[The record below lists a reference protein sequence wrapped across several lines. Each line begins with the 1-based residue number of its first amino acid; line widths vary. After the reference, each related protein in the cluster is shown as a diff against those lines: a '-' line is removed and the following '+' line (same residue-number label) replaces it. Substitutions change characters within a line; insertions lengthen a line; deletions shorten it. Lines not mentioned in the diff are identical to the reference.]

1 PLTRNGHEAVL
12 RLRRI
17 TDKGIDE
24 AVRNP
29 LRLAGHT
36 DISEQNAVI
45 DSIRRD
51 ITDRAGDLALVQMA
65 LYAMW
70 QKHRADGVNLL
81 IAYLQVGGVVG
92 ALAHEAEHVR
102 TQRLDPTERASL
114 APILIRLVR
123 LRDAGGGPRRRGG
136 AAPFGG
142 ARGARGRRCELADF
156 EGPRRMLADKLA
168 TEDCG
173 RLLLAGERT
182 VEIAHE
188 ALITQWPWLQNML
201 NEAAADIRVLDR
213 LMDKARRWSMSGSR
227 SAEHLA
233 TGAERTEF
241 AALAEHRSDWLSM
254 AEHEFVAASEEAHA
268 ADERRNREE
277 EQRKQRDTERL
288 RRLTKGL
295 LATAVILIV
304 ALIAAVWF
312 WHGAQMAEEASR
324 VAAEEASTQR
334 NGLRLLQSR
343 FLADLANQYTSDGDA
358 GTAMLLAIEALPDT
372 RGGIERPLAP
382 EPEIA
387 LFRAYNRLRESIV
400 LKGGKGIVWSA
411 T

>member
-1 PLTRNGHEAVL
+1 GHEAGL
-12 RLRRI
+12 RLPRI

-81 IAYLQVGGVVG
+81 IAYSQVGGVVG

-123 LRDAGGGPRRRGG
+123 LGESGG
-136 AAPFGG
+136 AT
-142 ARGARGRRCELADF
+142 GRAGELADF
-156 EGPRRMLADKLA
+156 DGPRRLLADKLA

-304 ALIAAVWF
+304 ALIAAGWVLD
-312 WHGAQMAEEASR
+312 GGQRGEEAGR
-324 VAAEEASTQR
+324 GAAEAAKTQSD
-334 NGLRLLQSR
+334 GLRGGRVR
-343 FLADLANQYTSDGDA
+343 FFG
-358 GTAMLLAIEALPDT
+358 
-372 RGGIERPLAP
+372 
-382 EPEIA
+382 
-387 LFRAYNRLRESIV
+387 
-400 LKGGKGIVWSA
+400 
-411 T
+411 

>member
-1 PLTRNGHEAVL
+1 RETGGATR
-12 RLRRI
+12 
-17 TDKGIDE
+17 
-24 AVRNP
+24 
-29 LRLAGHT
+29 
-36 DISEQNAVI
+36 
-45 DSIRRD
+45 
-51 ITDRAGDLALVQMA
+51 RAG
-65 LYAMW
+65 
-70 QKHRADGVNLL
+70 
-81 IAYLQVGGVVG
+81 
-92 ALAHEAEHVR
+92 
-102 TQRLDPTERASL
+102 
-114 APILIRLVR
+114 
-123 LRDAGGGPRRRGG
+123 
-136 AAPFGG
+136 
-142 ARGARGRRCELADF
+142 ELADF
-156 EGPRRMLADKLA
+156 DGPRRLLADKLA

-213 LMDKARRWSMSGSR
+213 LMDKARRWSMTGSR

-241 AALAEHRSDWLSM
+241 AALAEHRSDWLST
-254 AEHEFVAASEEAHA
+254 AEREFVADSEEAHA

-295 LATAVILIV
+295 LATAAILIT

-312 WHGAQMAEEASR
+312 WHGAQTAEEEAS
-324 VAAEEASTQR
+324 AQR

-372 RGGIERPLAP
+372 RGGIERPL
-382 EPEIA
+382 
-387 LFRAYNRLRESIV
+387 
-400 LKGGKGIVWSA
+400 
-411 T
+411 